1 MVGKHNDRPS
11 WSARLSVVLHDLKY
25 ASGMSDEAVLDEYL
39 ENPCW
44 QYFTCEIYFEHEY
57 LSDPSIRSRW
67 SKKICPDRRRKNV
80 RRKSEDGTV

>member
-1 MVGKHNDRPS
+1 
-11 WSARLSVVLHDLKY
+11 
-25 ASGMSDEAVLDEYL
+25 MSDEAVLDEYL

-67 SKKICPDRRRKNV
+67 SKKVVQIGAEKMLEESLKTGLCEGFMNK
-80 RRKSEDGTV
+80 